1 VPGTVNRFTL
11 AELDEM
17 VGAALERDI
26 EAATAALQRY
36 RSACETC
43 RPLVSSLLS
52 KARVGMV
59 NVQAYGVVERGR
71 EGFCPT
77 CDRCVYSD
85 ES

>member
-1 VPGTVNRFTL
+1 MGGTVNRFTL
-11 AELDEM
+11 AELDQM

-26 EAATAALQRY
+26 EAAKAKLQRY
-36 RSACETC
+36 QAACETC

-52 KARVGMV
+52 KARAGTV

-71 EGFCPT
+71 EGFCPA

-85 ES
+85 DS

>member
-1 VPGTVNRFTL
+1 MPGTVNRFTL
-11 AELDEM
+11 AELDAM
-17 VGAALERDI
+17 VGAALEQDI

-43 RPLVSSLLS
+43 RPLVSSLLR
-52 KARVGMV
+52 KARAGMV
-59 NVQAYGVVERGR
+59 NVQAFGVVERGR
-71 EGFCPT
+71 AGFCPA